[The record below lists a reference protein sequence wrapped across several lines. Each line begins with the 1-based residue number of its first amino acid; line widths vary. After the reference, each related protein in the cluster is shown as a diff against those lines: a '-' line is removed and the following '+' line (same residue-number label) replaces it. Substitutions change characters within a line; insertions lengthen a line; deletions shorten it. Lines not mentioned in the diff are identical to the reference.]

1 MHELSICRSVADIVA
16 RHAAG
21 RRVTRVHLR
30 VGALRQ
36 VVPATL
42 VYCWELAHDG
52 EPGTAVLAGSVL
64 VVEAVPAGVRCR
76 RCGAHSELAVPIL
89 RCAGCGTT
97 DVVLVSGEEF
107 LVTSFE
113 VATDAVEA

>member
-1 MHELSICRSVADIVA
+1 MHELSICRSVAGIVA

-36 VVPATL
+36 VVPDTL
-42 VYCWELAHDG
+42 VYCWGLAHAD
-52 EPGTAVLAGSVL
+52 AVGAEALAGSEL
-64 VVEAVPAGVRCR
+64 VVESVPAGVRCR
-76 RCGAHSELAVPIL
+76 PCGAYSELAVPVL
-89 RCAGCGTT
+89 RCAACGTA

>member
-1 MHELSICRSVADIVA
+1 MHELSICRSVADIVT

-36 VVPATL
+36 VVPDTL
-42 VYCWELAHDG
+42 IYCWELAHADRPEAG
-52 EPGTAVLAGSVL
+52 VLAGSEL
-64 VVEAVPAGVRCR
+64 AVEFVPAAARCR
-76 RCGAHSELAVPIL
+76 ACGAHNELAVPVL
-89 RCAGCGTT
+89 RCAACGAA
-97 DVVLVSGEEF
+97 DVDLVSGEEF

-113 VATDAVEA
+113 VATDAAEA